1 MANKGAFKKGDSRIN
16 RQGRPKASKT
26 GQDEVRT
33 WITYLIEKNWHKVE
47 SAIDA
52 MTDSQAAHFI
62 FQYMIKYKI
71 STPQDEIMR
80 LTSEQLD
87 QVISEL
93 KKRYHEH

>member
-1 MANKGAFKKGDSRIN
+1 MANKGAFQKGDSRIN
-16 RQGRPKASKT
+16 RKGRPKASKT

-33 WITYLIEKNWHKVE
+33 WITYLIEKNWNRLDA
-47 SAIDA
+47 AIDA
-52 MTDSQAAHFI
+52 MTDKEAAYFVV
-62 FQYMIKYKI
+62 QYLIKYKI